1 MATNNQPNGKAKR
14 SNYIIMTLQAAGEP
28 DVKYAQ
34 SGKPWGKL
42 RAFFSQGK
50 DDQTGEFRP
59 SIWFNVKAFSKD
71 ESLTGLVA
79 ALQNIA
85 KGDKFTVKGRLSME
99 EWTGTEDNIKHQSY
113 VISASSIEPF
123 VVEAPEAEGEPAL
136 EGEPA

>member
-1 MATNNQPNGKAKR
+1 MATDNSNTNGKAKR
-14 SNYIIMTLQAAGEP
+14 QNFIVMTLQAAGDA

-50 DDQTGEFRP
+50 DEQSGEFRP
-59 SIWFNVKAFSKD
+59 SIWFNVKAFSKT
-71 ESLTGLVA
+71 EELNGPVA
-79 ALQNIA
+79 SLQNLA

-99 EWTGTEDNIKHQSY
+99 EWEGNDGVKHQAN

-123 VVEAPEAEGEPAL
+123 IVEAEAEGGQL